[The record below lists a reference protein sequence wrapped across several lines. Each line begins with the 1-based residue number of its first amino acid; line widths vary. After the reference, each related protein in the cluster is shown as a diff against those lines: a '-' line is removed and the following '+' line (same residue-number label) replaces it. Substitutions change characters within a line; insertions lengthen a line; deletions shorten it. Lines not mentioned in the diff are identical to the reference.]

1 MQGIL
6 LILTILFASGLIAVV
21 GDRVGYRIGKK
32 RLSWFQMRPRH
43 TAILVAVITGVTI
56 SALTLA
62 TLLLLNRSLVD
73 ALFNY
78 NRVVSTY
85 ELYLT
90 ALNQQVEI
98 QQNQLSSLE
107 TNLEE
112 VTTQRGDAQERLAQL
127 LEQRDEASVRLEEV
141 TASLQKSQEQL
152 ENSKAELEAAQ
163 AQLIAAQEQ
172 RQQAQAQLDALEA
185 EASAAQTQVSQ
196 LESELQDLNATKEAL
211 QLDRDQLERSLNIA
225 QQALG
230 RLDSQKQRLESEIE
244 QLQQISLRLRRGE
257 LSIMAGEILATGVIK
272 SPAPGEAPLP
282 SLIRQNQLRQ
292 QLNLLLSEAEQRARQ
307 LGARPQPPFPN
318 AVQLRR
324 ESVEEILQRL
334 NQPGEWVVRIF
345 SVSNLLKGEPVPV
358 IADIHPN
365 RLLYREGEVLVKTV
379 ILPDQSP
386 EFLQNRLL
394 GLLSEANVQ
403 SQQAGLLADPL
414 TGTVGEFSQVKL
426 LEAVQQLQLATEE
439 TEVRVVSDQD
449 IYSAGPLS
457 VSFAM
462 KEPSQS
468 DKESDEEVSTVSP

>member
-6 LILTILFASGLIAVV
+6 LILTILIASGLIAVV

-32 RLSWFQMRPRH
+32 RLSWFQLRPRH

-62 TLLLLNRSLVD
+62 TLLLLNRTLRD

-78 NRVVSTY
+78 QRVVSTY

-127 LEQRDEASVRLEEV
+127 LEQRDEASTRLEEV
-141 TASLQKSQEQL
+141 TTSLEKNQEQL
-152 ENSKAELEAAQ
+152 ENLKAELAAAQ
-163 AQLIAAQEQ
+163 AQLLQAQEQ
-172 RQQAQAQLDALEA
+172 RQQAQAQLDALKA
-185 EASAAQTQVSQ
+185 DAATTQTQVSQ
-196 LESELQDLNATKEAL
+196 LETQLQELNATKEVL

-225 QQALG
+225 QQALE
-230 RLDSQKQRLESEIE
+230 RLSSQKQGLEQDIE

-257 LSIMAGEILATGVIK
+257 LSIMAGEILSRGVIK
-272 SPAPGEAPLP
+272 PPEPKVAPLP
-282 SLIRQNQLRQ
+282 SLIQQNQLRQ
-292 QLNLLLSEAEQRARQ
+292 QVNLLLSQAEQRARQ
-307 LGARPQPPFPN
+307 LGARPQPPLPN

-324 ESVEEILQRL
+324 ESLEELLQRL
-334 NQPGEWVVRIF
+334 SQPGEWVVRIF

-379 ILPDQSP
+379 IRPGQSP
-386 EFLQNRLL
+386 DLLQSRLL
-394 GLLSEANVQ
+394 GLLSEANVL

-426 LEAVQQLQLATEE
+426 LEAVQQLQLAEQD
-439 TEVRVVSDQD
+439 TEVRVVSDRD
-449 IYSAGPLS
+449 IYSAGPLA
-457 VSFAM
+457 VSFVM
-462 KEPSQS
+462 QQTSQP
-468 DKESDEEVSTVSP
+468 EEEVSSVSP

>member
-6 LILTILFASGLIAVV
+6 LILTILLASGLIAVV

-32 RLSWFQMRPRH
+32 RLSWFHLRPRH
-43 TAILVAVITGVTI
+43 TAIVVAVITGVTI

-127 LEQRDEASVRLEEV
+127 LEQREEASARLEEV
-141 TASLQKSQEQL
+141 TASLEQSQLQL
-152 ENSKAELEAAQ
+152 EGLKTELEFTQ
-163 AQLIAAQEQ
+163 DQLIQAQEQ
-172 RQQAQAQLDALEA
+172 RQQAQAQLDELEA
-185 EASAAQTQVSQ
+185 EAATARAQVTQ
-196 LESELQDLNATKEAL
+196 LETQLQELNATKETL

-225 QQALG
+225 QQALE
-230 RLDSQKQRLESEIE
+230 RLASQKQRLEQDIE

-257 LSIMAGEILATGVIK
+257 LSIMAGEVLARGVIQ
-272 SPAPGEAPLP
+272 SPEPQAAPLP
-282 SLIRQNQLRQ
+282 TLIRQNQLRQ
-292 QLNLLLSEAEQRARQ
+292 QINLLLSQAEQRARQ
-307 LGARPQPPFPN
+307 LGARPQPPLPN

-324 ESVEEILQRL
+324 ESLEDLLQRL
-334 NQPGEWVVRIF
+334 SQPGEWVVRIF

-365 RLLYREGEVLVKTV
+365 RLLYQEGEVLVKTV
-379 ILPDQSP
+379 IRPGQSP
-386 EFLQNRLL
+386 ELLQSRLL
-394 GLLSEANVQ
+394 GLLSEANLQ

-426 LEAVQQLQLATEE
+426 LEAVQELQLVEQD
-439 TEVRVVSDQD
+439 TEVRVVSDRD
-449 IYSAGPLS
+449 IYSAGPLA
-457 VSFAM
+457 VSFVI
-462 KEPSQS
+462 KEMPQS
-468 DKESDEEVSTVSP
+468 EAEEEVSAVSP